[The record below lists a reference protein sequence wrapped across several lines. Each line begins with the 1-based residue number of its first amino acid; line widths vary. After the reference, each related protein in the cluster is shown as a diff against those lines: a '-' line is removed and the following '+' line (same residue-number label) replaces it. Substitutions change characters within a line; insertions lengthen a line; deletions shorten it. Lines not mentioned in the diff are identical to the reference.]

1 MDSTFYF
8 EHMAR
13 SRQSELAATV
23 ELRRR
28 MAERTAAAWPSAPP
42 THRPPRPGRRA
53 ASAASCTAVAPTSA
67 PRDA

>member
-28 MAERTAAAWPSAPP
+28 MAERTADAPTAP
-42 THRPPRPGRRA
+42 ARPARRFRSILRGRRTDLR
-53 ASAASCTAVAPTSA
+53 TA
-67 PRDA
+67 

>member
-28 MAERTAAAWPSAPP
+28 MAERTADAPAAPARP
-42 THRPPRPGRRA
+42 TRRFGSILRGRRTDVR
-53 ASAASCTAVAPTSA
+53 TA
-67 PRDA
+67 